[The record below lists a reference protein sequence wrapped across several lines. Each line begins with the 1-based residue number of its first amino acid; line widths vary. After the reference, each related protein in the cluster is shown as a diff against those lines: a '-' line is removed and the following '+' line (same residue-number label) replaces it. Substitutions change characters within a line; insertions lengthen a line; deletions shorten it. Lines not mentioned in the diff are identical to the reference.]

1 MESWV
6 IFFKMINETLKTIR
20 KSLGL
25 EELPNPEDHLFEDLN
40 IHPEDLE
47 TIAKQLS
54 EKFEIDID
62 ADDLA
67 QVEQIGDMLQ
77 IVKDKTDDIS

>member
-1 MESWV
+1 
-6 IFFKMINETLKTIR
+6 MINETLKTIR

-25 EELPNPEDHLFEDLN
+25 EDLPNPEDHLFEDLN

-47 TIAKQLS
+47 TIAKELS
-54 EKFEIDID
+54 KKFEIDLD
-62 ADDLA
+62 TGDLKH
-67 QVEQIGDMLQ
+67 VEQVGDVLQ